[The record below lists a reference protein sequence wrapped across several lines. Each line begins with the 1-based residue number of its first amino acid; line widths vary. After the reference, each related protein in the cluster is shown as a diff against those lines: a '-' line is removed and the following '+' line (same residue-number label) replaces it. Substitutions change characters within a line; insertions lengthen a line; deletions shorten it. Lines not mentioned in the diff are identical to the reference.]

1 MNASAMTVPS
11 LSSVAAGGLSE
22 DVVVV
27 LSACVASAAAM
38 SVATRLGGAFKVEV
52 SSSIDEFFISQ
63 MSTPDWI
70 SAATATSAGAPG
82 DDASPPLVVNLQ

>member
-38 SVATRLGGAFKVEV
+38 SVATRLGGDVEVEV
-52 SSSIDEFFISQ
+52 SSIDVLISQ
-63 MSTPDWI
+63 TSTPDWI
-70 SAATATSAGAPG
+70 YAATATSAGAPG

>member
-38 SVATRLGGAFKVEV
+38 SVATRLGGDVEVEV
-52 SSSIDEFFISQ
+52 SSSIDVFISQ